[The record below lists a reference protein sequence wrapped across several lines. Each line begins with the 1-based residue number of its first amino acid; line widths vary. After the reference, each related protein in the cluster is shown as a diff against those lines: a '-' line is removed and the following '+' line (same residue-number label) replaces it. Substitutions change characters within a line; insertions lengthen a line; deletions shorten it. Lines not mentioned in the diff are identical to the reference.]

1 MHILSMAMAML
12 ASPAILHAQ
21 QPRPAEPGPRTVRV
35 VGTGEARAAPDEAH
49 LDFGVETA
57 APTAQ
62 AAAEQNARAMEQVI
76 RALTAAGIARS
87 DIETRNFSVFPDYAP
102 PRPGMEG
109 EPTVR
114 GYRVTNIVTARTERI
129 AQVGSL
135 VDAALRAG
143 ANRVHGVRF
152 GIRNAEAVRAEAIRN
167 AVAKAR
173 ADAAAIAGALGVR
186 LGAVLDAST
195 AGGTPPVFARM
206 EMAQARDI
214 VATGAATPIE
224 AGEQSVTASV
234 TLVYAIEA

>member
-1 MHILSMAMAML
+1 MHVLSVAMAML
-12 ASPAILHAQ
+12 ASPAILHGQ
-21 QPRPAEPGPRTVRV
+21 QPSPAEPGPRTIRV
-35 VGTGEARAAPDEAH
+35 IGTGEAKAAPDEAY

-62 AAAEQNARAMEQVI
+62 AAAEQNAREMEQVI
-76 RALTAAGIARS
+76 RALTAAGIARR

-102 PRPGMEG
+102 PRPGTEG

-114 GYRVTNIVTARTERI
+114 GYRVTNIVTARTDRI

-152 GIRNAEAVRAEAIRN
+152 AIKNVAAVRAEAIRD
-167 AVAKAR
+167 AVAKGR

-195 AGGTPPVFARM
+195 AGGTPPVFAKGEVAQMRD
-206 EMAQARDI
+206 MAGA
-214 VATGAATPIE
+214 AATPIE

-234 TLVYAIEA
+234 TLVYAVET